1 MFVEKSHYVYR
12 THRKLESLVLPAFL
26 FYYEILYNDRSQNRS
41 REMPKD
47 IENNVTNLQLMIIKT
62 RKIDICIF

>member
-47 IENNVTNLQLMIIKT
+47 IENNVTNNDYLKQEKLIYV
-62 RKIDICIF
+62 

>member
-47 IENNVTNLQLMIIKT
+47 IENNVTTN
-62 RKIDICIF
+62 DY